1 MARFTTQKIWR
12 GKRVLVTGSSTGI
25 GECIAKVLAR
35 EGALVAVHGRDRE
48 RTNGVAEEIVAK
60 GGKAFAVTGDLATD
74 EGAQQVAD
82 MAVTALSDVD
92 ILVNNA
98 GIYGNSGWMDTTPN
112 DWAHIYNVNV
122 VSMVRLIRHL
132 VPRMKKLGW
141 GRIIQIASG
150 EAMQPFPQMPD
161 YAATKAV
168 NVNMTV
174 SLAKELAGT
183 GITVNTIS
191 PGVIVNDNIKKF
203 FLDVAKQRGWG
214 TDWVDIEK
222 NVLEEWVGTLTGHLG
237 KVEDVANLVAF
248 VASPL
253 ADYINAAN
261 FRVDGGSFL

>member
-1 MARFTTQKIWR
+1 MDLQLE

-25 GECIAKVLAR
+25 GECIAQVLAR
-35 EGALVAVHGRDRE
+35 EGALVAVHGRERE
-48 RTNGVAEEIVAK
+48 RTNGVAEGIVAN

-82 MAVTALSDVD
+82 LAVAALSDVD

-98 GIYGNSGWMDTTPN
+98 GIYGNSGWIDTTAK

-122 VSMVRLIRHL
+122 ISMVRLIRHL
-132 VPRMKKLGW
+132 VPRMKQLGW

-161 YAATKAV
+161 YAATKAA

-174 SLAKELAGT
+174 SLAKELAHT

-191 PGVIVNDNIKKF
+191 PGIIVNDNIKKF

-222 NVLEEWVGTLTGHLG
+222 YVLSEWVGTLTGHLG

-248 VASPL
+248 VVSPL

>member
-1 MARFTTQKIWR
+1 MNLQLE
-12 GKRVLVTGSSTGI
+12 GKRALVTGSSMGI
-25 GECIAKVLAR
+25 GECIAKVLAQ
-35 EGALVAVHGRDRE
+35 EGALVTVHGRDEE
-48 RTNGVAEEIVAK
+48 RTNKVTEEIVAK

-82 MAVTALSDVD
+82 KVVTALSHVD

-98 GIYGNSGWMDTTPN
+98 GIYGNSGWMDTTPD

-132 VPRMKKLGW
+132 VPGMKKLGW

-150 EAMQPFPQMPD
+150 EAIQPFPQMPD

-191 PGVIVNDNIKKF
+191 PGIIVNDNIKKF
-203 FLDVAKQRGWG
+203 FLDVAKERGWG

-222 NVLEEWVGTLTGHLG
+222 HVLSEWVGTLTGRLG

-253 ADYINAAN
+253 ADYINAGN